1 MKLVIQRC
9 ERADVKVDGKT
20 VGEIGKGFLVLLGVG
35 KEDTENDCERLGYS
49 RTRTTR

>member
-20 VGEIGKGFLVLLGVG
+20 VGEIGKRFNELKGL
-35 KEDTENDCERLGYS
+35 
-49 RTRTTR
+49 